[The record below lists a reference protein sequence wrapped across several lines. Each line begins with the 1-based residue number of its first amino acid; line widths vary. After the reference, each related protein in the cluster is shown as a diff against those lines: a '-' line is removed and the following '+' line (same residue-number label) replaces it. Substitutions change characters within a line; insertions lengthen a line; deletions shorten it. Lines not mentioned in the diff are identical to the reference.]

1 MNAGT
6 QHGCSRGGFAWTLII
21 AAVALSG
28 AAFTADAQ
36 GTRKVIPQG
45 FEFPDT
51 MSIVRYHFPRGSI
64 KPAVMTGTWFAE
76 NVENVKPNMQID
88 AATLKLNDEPVAH
101 FSLSNKGKWPSG
113 VYRLEIRG
121 DGQLVHT
128 VRFTVR

>member
-1 MNAGT
+1 MDTGT
-6 QHGCSRGGFAWTLII
+6 QHGCSRGRWGWMLVI
-21 AAVALSG
+21 AMVALSG
-28 AAFTADAQ
+28 ATVTAHAQ

-51 MSIVRYHFPRGSI
+51 MSTVRYHFPRGSI
-64 KPAVMTGTWFAE
+64 KPAVMIGTWFAE
-76 NVENVKPNMQID
+76 NVENVKPNLEID
-88 AATLKLNDEPVAH
+88 AATLKLTNEPVAH

-113 VYRLEIRG
+113 VYRLEIRS